1 MYGSIPFF
9 YKVCGTEKESVTL
22 EDLKD
27 MDLEGTKSG
36 VSMVWNADEKRQ
48 EVLNFLALFPPVIEE
63 L

>member
-1 MYGSIPFF
+1 M
-9 YKVCGTEKESVTL
+9 CGTEKESVTL